1 MAVGADWEDEEVLL
15 EDVDRLGP
23 ASHSEVS
30 LFSGGDL
37 LPVPLVGSLEA
48 GVEDRGED
56 MYSVSVVRRQDLL
69 LEVVEV
75 EVYDGVVEV
84 LTRLQALEVSN
95 NNAVIVHKHWT
106 SRLP

>member
-37 LPVPLVGSLEA
+37 LPVPLVGVEA

-56 MYSVSVVRRQDLL
+56 MDTVSVVRRQDLL
-69 LEVVEV
+69 LEVTEV
-75 EVYDGVVEV
+75 EVYDGVVEPLVV
-84 LTRLQALEVSN
+84 LKGLEV
-95 NNAVIVHKHWT
+95 HQ
-106 SRLP
+106 P